1 MPEYDLFWIAIRL
14 ACSKSAIECQT
25 RSRKGNNSDEPI
37 PAMQKLFPGQSEVFS
52 YWVNGMLK
60 IQSGEIIEY
69 FHDVYESFYEK
80 DIFLKFE
87 NEILI
92 EENTINNT
100 LKE

>member
-1 MPEYDLFWIAIRL
+1 
-14 ACSKSAIECQT
+14 
-25 RSRKGNNSDEPI
+25 
-37 PAMQKLFPGQSEVFS
+37 
-52 YWVNGMLK
+52 MLK

-100 LKE
+100 LKEWRYTMFTFTTND